1 MRISQE
7 NEDSQRTASHQPK
20 TPSRTK
26 TTLRLRFP
34 KEARLRSKHDYRRVL
49 KANRRLQ
56 GHFVSIHIRIGESPR
71 PRLGITVSKKY
82 GKAHLRNRFKR
93 LVREAFRESIPLFPR
108 DLEINVAPR
117 SEEIVLT
124 KQGILEDFSQLY
136 AQPAAKKSR

>member
-7 NEDSQRTASHQPK
+7 NEDSQRTASHQPA
-20 TPSRTK
+20 TPSRAEK
-26 TTLRLRFP
+26 TLRLRFP

-49 KANRRLQ
+49 KTNRRLQ
-56 GHFVSIHIRIGESPR
+56 GHFVSINIRTGESLR

-93 LVREAFRESIPLFPR
+93 LVREAFRESIPLFPS

-117 SEEIVLT
+117 SEGVALT
-124 KQGILEDFSQLY
+124 KKGILEDFSRLY
-136 AQPAAKKSR
+136 TYPQK